1 MGAAQSQQ
9 SKDSLPQ
16 GHPPVNGSNAG
27 APPAECPMHKSD
39 AAINPLNKMPELAQ
53 TQAPGQTS
61 VLSLERTMSSIPR
74 SEGERAA
81 GASACPVKHDQPAQS
96 APAPAKTNSWEYP
109 SPQQFYNALVRK
121 GWETPEESVD
131 MMVKIHNWLNEE
143 AWQQIR
149 RWEERHDGGDRSQL
163 ARFEGRPSDL
173 SPKARYHLALGYLFP
188 SQYHSIR
195 PFDRHDWLVHRPL
208 ASSATAGYTAP
219 SSTQSFSAHRYVID
233 YYSLGNDARG
243 YPVFSLDVRPAVDSV
258 EAVQDRLTEW
268 WKVKRETW
276 FGASTSERA

>member
-188 SQYHSIR
+188 SQYQCVVSAPR
-195 PFDRHDWLVHRPL
+195 WRSERSHR
-208 ASSATAGYTAP
+208 ASTAP
-219 SSTQSFSAHRYVID
+219 S
-233 YYSLGNDARG
+233 
-243 YPVFSLDVRPAVDSV
+243 
-258 EAVQDRLTEW
+258 DRLTDTTGLCT
-268 WKVKRETW
+268 VRLRLLRQQDTRRRRRH
-276 FGASTSERA
+276 SRSRRTDT